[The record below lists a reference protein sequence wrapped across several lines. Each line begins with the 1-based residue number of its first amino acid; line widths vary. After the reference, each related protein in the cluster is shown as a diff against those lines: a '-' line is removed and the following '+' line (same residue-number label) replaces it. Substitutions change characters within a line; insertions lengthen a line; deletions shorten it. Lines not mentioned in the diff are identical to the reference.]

1 MSICHYSENNNKLK
15 YHFKMLDKGIFYSCC
30 LLFFF
35 IPIGMSPAVISGILM
50 LALWLLSGKAF
61 RQKFWYPW
69 TLPVLLLATLPW
81 IGLLYTNN
89 TVNGMFFAK
98 KSYYWLY
105 AFAIASISFQRYS
118 ASIMMRAYI
127 FGTTLSS
134 SVSLLQYFGFIP
146 MKKGMPIAFFYW
158 HQTYALVLAL
168 GLILTSFYILNSRD
182 LRDKILYALIFLLI
196 FSALVI
202 VPGRAGHLVSL
213 VSAPFIGYK
222 LLKIRNFLK
231 ILALCILTAGLL
243 FISPVVRERISQGL
257 EDIKEYRAGN
267 INTAI
272 GWRLHLMNVSL
283 EIIKENHLFGI
294 GTGSFK
300 DELRK
305 YKTDRD
311 LPDSSQPHNNFL
323 YMAVSFGIIGA
334 VPLVWLFVLLF
345 RNGWKN
351 FNRIEGFS
359 IFMYAIVIFI
369 GGMFDTQIVM
379 PATGVMLALFTGLQ
393 TALYG
398 GHN

>member
-1 MSICHYSENNNKLK
+1 MSICYYSGNNDKLK
-15 YHFKMLDKGIFYSCC
+15 YYSAILDKGMFYSCC
-30 LLFFF
+30 LLFFS

-50 LALWLLSGKAF
+50 LALWIFSGKALKQ
-61 RQKFWYPW
+61 RLWYPW
-69 TLPVLLLATLPW
+69 MIPALLLAALPW

-118 ASIMMRAYI
+118 ASILMKAYI
-127 FGTTLSS
+127 FGATLSS

-146 MKKGMPIAFFYW
+146 MKKEMPIAFFYW
-158 HQTYALVLAL
+158 HQTYALLLAF
-168 GLILTSFYILNSRD
+168 GLMLTLFYIFTSKNLKY
-182 LRDKILYALIFLLI
+182 KIPYIFISLLI

-202 VPGRAGHLVSL
+202 VPGRAGYLVFLVS
-213 VSAPFIGYK
+213 VPFFVYK
-222 LLKIRNFLK
+222 LPKVRNFLK

-243 FISPVVRERISQGL
+243 FISPVVRDRISQGF

-272 GWRLHLMNVSL
+272 GWRLHLMDVSL
-283 EIIKENHLFGI
+283 EIIKENPLFGI
-294 GTGSFK
+294 GTGGFK
-300 DELRK
+300 DELKK
-305 YKTDRD
+305 YKTDPD

-323 YMAVSFGIIGA
+323 YMAVSFGIIG
-334 VPLVWLFVLLF
+334 VILLIWLFVLLF

-351 FNRIEGFS
+351 FNRVEGFS
-359 IFMYAIVIFI
+359 IFMCAIVIFI

-393 TALYG
+393 KAFYEG
-398 GHN
+398 

>member
-1 MSICHYSENNNKLK
+1 MSICHYSGNNDKLK
-15 YHFKMLDKGIFYSCC
+15 YYSEILDKGIFYSCC

-50 LALWLLSGKAF
+50 LALWIFSGKALKQ
-61 RQKFWYPW
+61 RLWYPW
-69 TLPVLLLATLPW
+69 TIPALLLAALPW

-118 ASIMMRAYI
+118 ASILMKAYI
-127 FGTTLSS
+127 FGATLSS

-146 MKKGMPIAFFYW
+146 MKKEMPIAFFYW
-158 HQTYALVLAL
+158 HQTYALLLAF
-168 GLILTSFYILNSRD
+168 GLMLTLFYIFTSKD
-182 LRDKILYALIFLLI
+182 LKYKIPYILISLLI
-196 FSALVI
+196 FSALII
-202 VPGRAGHLVSL
+202 VPGRAGHLVFLAS
-213 VSAPFIGYK
+213 VPFIGYK
-222 LLKIRNFLK
+222 LLTVRNFLK
-231 ILALCILTAGLL
+231 IFMLCILTAGLL
-243 FISPVVRERISQGL
+243 FISPVVRERVSEGL
-257 EDIKEYRAGN
+257 DDIKEYKAGN

-283 EIIKENHLFGI
+283 EIIKENPLFGI
-294 GTGSFK
+294 GTGGLK
-300 DELRK
+300 DELRR
-305 YKTDRD
+305 YKTGPD

-323 YMAVSFGIIGA
+323 YTAVSFGIIG
-334 VPLVWLFVLLF
+334 VIPLIWLFVLLF

-351 FNRIEGFS
+351 FNRVEGFS

-393 TALYG
+393 KAFYEG
-398 GHN
+398 